1 MEDPLKIRNN
11 SSSFEEDMSKINL
24 LDNLFENN
32 LVFKIEQ
39 EKPIIEKS
47 KINLEE
53 IDLNEISDML
63 NEMDNEIP
71 INIGINYSYN
81 NIKIKSK
88 ENHEQECKEILR
100 ILNIPYRP
108 YSNKDLRKVNLDT
121 PFKPLL
127 KPKKVNM
134 IGRVFYNI
142 SSEDNTN
149 DNSL

>member
-81 NIKIKSK
+81 NIKIK
-88 ENHEQECKEILR
+88 NKEILR

-127 KPKKVNM
+127 KPKKVSM
-134 IGRVFYNI
+134 IGRVFYNV

>member
-1 MEDPLKIRNN
+1 MEDPLKIRSN

-53 IDLNEISDML
+53 IDLNEINDML

-71 INIGINYSYN
+71 INIGINHSYN
-81 NIKIKSK
+81 NIKIKNK
-88 ENHEQECKEILR
+88 ESHEQECKEILR

-127 KPKKVNM
+127 KPKKVSM
-134 IGRVFYNI
+134 IGRVFYNV